1 MDEFA
6 FVEIGLNISDM
17 SKFFEMWESLEP
29 FYLSFAIVM
38 PVLLGLAY
46 VGARSLLRTY
56 LRRGSNRPKNRHPEM
71 R

>member
-6 FVEIGLNISDM
+6 FVEIGLSMSDM
-17 SKFFEMWESLEP
+17 SEVFEMMESLEP

-46 VGARSLLRTY
+46 VGARSLLRRY
-56 LRRGSNRPKNRHPEM
+56 LRRGSNGTRNRHPEI